1 MEAYIRTFRD
11 IRDHDVS
18 AGHKATT
25 LARLHAEGFPV
36 PDGFVVLPSAFVG
49 EELRDEAWMQVQRHL
64 VRLRHDDPGTAFAIR
79 SSAVAEDSL
88 RASFAGVFETVLGV
102 SDEKAIRAAIN
113 SVYGSRNAARAQVYQ
128 RVRGIEDNTAC
139 TNDKS
144 GPVTEMAV
152 IVQRL
157 VRAEQSGV
165 LFTAD
170 PVTGDRTRTVG
181 NAIRGLG
188 DKLVSGEAAPMQFEL
203 SSRKRLLG
211 ILTDVIYDG
220 PPELRRFDRQFYSL
234 GRHLER
240 ELGGP
245 QDIEWAIASDR
256 LYVLQARPVT
266 TLVGFDPATG
276 EFNDSLTGD
285 YVWSCVNLGEAV
297 SVVMTPF
304 TWSVMRAGFG
314 ELDIMEGHP
323 SVGNIG
329 GRLYQN
335 STVMISVLHALGKD
349 FVDLAKEMGGVR
361 QEYLETMDQ
370 FLEPLPD
377 ATFLSVLPQ
386 ALRVRRRE
394 KGALKNAAGFLAENP
409 EWCDKMRQRIRG
421 THTGSEL
428 NALLTAEIL
437 PRSVETFWRTYAT
450 ALQYSGRVGP
460 LRRELVNLAGAADAD
475 TLLSNLSASEGML
488 ASLGPMVGL
497 SQVARDEL
505 GRRAYIEQ
513 WGHRGELETEAS
525 APRPAEDPSWLDRQL
540 ASFAEAPVDVEALL
554 ADKRAQY
561 SEAWQRL
568 SVQHRVRSRIIK
580 RRLQAASAAAH
591 ERESIRSESA
601 RIIWVLREWAL
612 RAGDI
617 TDIGDDVFFLTIDEL
632 RQLILGQGAPVE
644 TVTARRKTYQ
654 RYKSLPPYPLVIR
667 GRFDPFGWV
676 GDPNRDTRFFDSHG
690 LLATLTVD
698 SPNKNIILG
707 VPGSAGS
714 ADGLVRR
721 LESPE
726 QGNALQI
733 GEILV
738 ASQTNIGWTLFFP
751 RAAAIVTDV
760 GAPLSHA
767 AIVARELGIPAV
779 VNCGDATMRLRTGD
793 RVHVD
798 GTNGTVEILER
809 SLSISRH

>member
-1 MEAYIRTFRD
+1 MEAYIRPFVD
-11 IRDHDVS
+11 IEEHYVP
-18 AGHKATT
+18 AGHKAIT
-25 LARLHAEGFPV
+25 LARLHAKGFPV

-49 EELRDEAWMQVQRHL
+49 EELRAEAWMEVQSHL
-64 VRLRHDDPGTAFAIR
+64 ARLRKDDPRTAFAVR

-88 RASFAGVFETVLGV
+88 HASFAGVFETVLGV
-102 SDEKAIRAAIN
+102 SDEVAIRTAIN
-113 SVYGSRNAARAQVYQ
+113 LVHGSRNTERARAYE
-128 RVRGIEDNTAC
+128 RARDIKDDAASANG
-139 TNDKS
+139 KS
-144 GPVTEMAV
+144 GLATEMAV

-170 PVTGDRTRTVG
+170 PVTGDRTRMVG
-181 NAIRGLG
+181 NAVHGLG
-188 DKLVSGEAAPMQFEL
+188 DRLVSGDVAPMQFEL
-203 SSRKRLLG
+203 TPKSHLLG
-211 ILTDVIYDG
+211 FLTDVIYDG
-220 PPELRRFDRQFYSL
+220 PPELKRFGREFHKL
-234 GRHLER
+234 GKRLEK

-245 QDIEWAIASDR
+245 QDIEWAIANDR
-256 LYVLQARPVT
+256 LYILQARPVT

-276 EFNDSLTGD
+276 EFNASLTGD

-304 TWSVMRAGFG
+304 TWSVMRAGFS
-314 ELDIMEGHP
+314 ELDIMEGYP

-335 STVMISVLHALGKD
+335 STVMISVLQSLGKD

-370 FLEPLPD
+370 FLVPLPD
-377 ATFLSVLPQ
+377 ATFLGILPQ

-394 KGALKNAAGFLAENP
+394 RGALKNGARFVAENP
-409 EWCDKMRQRIRG
+409 EWCDRMRQRIRG
-421 THTGSEL
+421 IHSASEL
-428 NALLTAEIL
+428 NALLTTEIL
-437 PRSVETFWRTYAT
+437 PRSVETFWRSYAT
-450 ALQYSGRVGP
+450 ALQYSARVGP
-460 LRRELVNLAGAADAD
+460 LRRELVNLAGGVDAD
-475 TLLSNLSASEGML
+475 TLLSNLSASQEML

-497 SQVARDEL
+497 SKVANGEL
-505 GRRAYIEQ
+505 SRKAYIEQ
-513 WGHRGELETEAS
+513 WGHRGELETEAF
-525 APRPAEDPSWLDRQL
+525 ALRPAEDPSWLDRQL
-540 ASFAEAPVDVEALL
+540 AIFAAAPVDVEALL
-554 ADKRAQY
+554 ADKRAEY

-568 SVQHRVRSRIIK
+568 SAQHRIRARFIK
-580 RRLQAASAAAH
+580 RRLQAASDAAR

-601 RIIWVLREWAL
+601 RVIWVLREWAI
-612 RAGDI
+612 RAGYI
-617 TDIGDDVFFLTIDEL
+617 TGIGDDAFFLTIDEL
-632 RQLILGQGAPVE
+632 RGLLSGKGAPIASIP
-644 TVTARRKTYQ
+644 ARRKTYE

-667 GRFDPFGWV
+667 GRFDPYRWAE
-676 GDPNRDTRFFDSHG
+676 DPNRDTRFFDSHG

-698 SPNKNIILG
+698 SPEDVVLG
-707 VPGSAGS
+707 APGSAGS

-726 QGNALQI
+726 QGNELQI

-738 ASQTNIGWTLFFP
+738 ASQTNIGWTVFFP

-779 VNCGDATMRLRTGD
+779 VNCGNATMRLRTGD

-798 GTNGTVEILER
+798 GTNGTVEILDR
-809 SLSISRH
+809 SRSISHH